1 MRYRLLL
8 VFGVLMGAM
17 ACINNDNHTQQPEED
32 TSLSLQVTIPNFKD
46 IYGGSY
52 TIAWN
57 EGDCISVNGV
67 HSQEIAIDE
76 KVSNCA
82 TFGFGEAEL
91 SAPYK
96 ISTPTSIESGI
107 VQFSAEQTIANNEAF
122 PQRLP
127 MFGYSEEGESN
138 ITMGHLAS
146 VICLNITSTTGDIV
160 LNKIRLE
167 SEEPLAGEFEFDHEI
182 GTLTP
187 SSRTEKRATYLLT
200 DGYLLSEGED
210 NLVYLIVPA
219 TKLGDCTFT
228 LYATNG
234 THMTVEWQ
242 NINAQAGRVIGSEQF
257 AYAKDGYV
265 QLEGMKNEEDI
276 IVQRYPTITGYVRDS
291 DGNPIEEV
299 AVSDG
304 FSVVTTDS
312 EGYYSIKIV
321 QDAWYIY
328 ISVPS
333 EYKIPI
339 NEDGQPCFF
348 KRYPS
353 QTSRYNFTLERLEG
367 GKEREFMLFAFADPQ
382 TGKLA
387 SVNRFSKQVAPEIKQ
402 YSASLAMPCYGITLG
417 DVISMGSSD
426 ISQTVLPAMRKAMHA
441 EKMGMPV
448 FQVMGNHDNCFMSA
462 TQPVEGRTLRDINL
476 NIQRMFEEAFG
487 PINYSF
493 NRGDAHI
500 VGMRNVQW
508 NSGDSCATA
517 NTSTMFTE
525 EQYKWLVEDLRQV
538 SRDKIVVLCVH
549 VPLFNSGKIG
559 DGSYRQEVLTL
570 LDEFAEAHIL
580 SGHLHYQRNYDHAA
594 VSSST
599 HKIYEHAQAAVNG
612 ASWTSNINGDGV
624 PNGYGV
630 YRFSGN
636 TIKDWYYKGY
646 AKGMDKREYQIRL
659 YRGNAITGAAISGS
673 NKEGTKGYYQFG
685 YDEETL
691 LANVFNSDTQWKVEV
706 YEDGIYSGDMTSL
719 AAYHWDI
726 TYDQLIGNYTYN
738 DPKRPPVGAE
748 CGRDFWAVGVLC
760 GYLGA
765 NSGGLYYKHCYQMW
779 KYKLKNK
786 NATIEVRAID
796 RKGNVYT
803 ESKITEGDDF
813 KVALYNENDY

>member
-1 MRYRLLL
+1 MW
-8 VFGVLMGAM
+8 AI
-17 ACINNDNHTQQPEED
+17 ACISNDDHTQQPEEN
-32 TSLSLQVTIPNFKD
+32 TSLSLQVTIPHFKD

-52 TIAWN
+52 TIAWS
-57 EGDCISVNGV
+57 EDDRISVNGV
-67 HSQEIAIDE
+67 HSQDMAIDE
-76 KVSNCA
+76 KLPNCA
-82 TFGFGEAEL
+82 TFGFGQAEL
-91 SAPYK
+91 TTPYK
-96 ISTPTSIESGI
+96 ISSPNSIEGSI
-107 VQFSAEQTIANNEAF
+107 VLFSSEQTITNNAF
-122 PQRLP
+122 PRRLP
-127 MFGYSEEGESN
+127 MYGYSEEEEDN
-138 ITMGHLAS
+138 ITMSHLSS
-146 VICLNITSTTGDIV
+146 VICLNITATIGDIV

-167 SEEPLAGEFEFDHEI
+167 SDEPLSGEFEFDHKG
-182 GTLTP
+182 GTFAPTT
-187 SSRTEKRATYLLT
+187 RTERCITYLLA
-200 DGYLLSEGED
+200 DGYPLSKGED
-210 NLVYLIVPA
+210 NIIYLVVPA

-234 THMTVEWQ
+234 SHMTVEWRD
-242 NINAQAGRVIGSEQF
+242 IKAQAGRVIGSEQF
-257 AYAKDGYV
+257 AYVNDGYA
-265 QLEGMKNEEDI
+265 QLEGMKGEDDT
-276 IVQRYPTITGYVRDS
+276 IVQRYPTITGYVLDN
-291 DGNPIEEV
+291 DGNPIEGV
-299 AVSDG
+299 AVSDC
-304 FSVVTTDS
+304 FSVVTTNS

-367 GKEREFMLFAFADPQ
+367 GKESEFMLFAFADPQ
-382 TGKLA
+382 TGKLT
-387 SVNRFSKQVAPEIKQ
+387 SVNRFSKQVAPEIKR
-402 YSASLAMPCYGITLG
+402 YSASLATPCYGITLG

-426 ISQTVLPAMRKAMHA
+426 ISQTVLPAMRQAMHA
-441 EKMGMPV
+441 EEMGMPV

-508 NSGDSCATA
+508 KSGDNCATA

-525 EQYKWLVEDLRQV
+525 EQYKWLVEDLREV
-538 SRDKIVVLCVH
+538 SRDKILVLCVH
-549 VPLFNSGKIG
+549 VPLFNNGTIG
-559 DGSYRQEVLTL
+559 DGTYRQEVLTL

-580 SGHLHYQRNYDHAA
+580 SGHLHYQRNYDHTA

-630 YRFSGN
+630 YHFSGN

-646 AKGMDKREYQIRL
+646 AKGMDKREQQIRL
-659 YRGNAITGAAISGS
+659 YRGDAITGAAISGP

-719 AAYHWDI
+719 AAYHWNI
-726 TYDQLIGNYTYN
+726 TYDQLIGNYTYD
-738 DPKRPPVGAE
+738 DPKRPPLGAE

-765 NSGGLYYKHCYQMW
+765 NNGGLYYKHCFQMW

-786 NATIEVRAID
+786 NAAIEVRATD

-803 ESKITEGDDF
+803 ESKITAGQDF
-813 KVALYNENDY
+813 DVALYDENEY

>member
-1 MRYRLLL
+1 MKYRLLL

-76 KVSNCA
+76 KVSSCA

-187 SSRTEKRATYLLT
+187 TSRTEKRATHLLT

-257 AYAKDGYV
+257 AYTKDGYV

-291 DGNPIEEV
+291 DGNPIEDV

-549 VPLFNSGKIG
+549 VPLFNGGKIG

-580 SGHLHYQRNYDHAA
+580 SGHLHYQRNYDHTA

-599 HKIYEHAQAAVNG
+599 HKIYEHVQAAING

-630 YRFSGN
+630 YHFSGN

-646 AKGMDKREYQIRL
+646 AKGMDKREHQIRL

>member
-1 MRYRLLL
+1 MKYRLLL

-76 KVSNCA
+76 KVSSCA

-187 SSRTEKRATYLLT
+187 TSRTEKRATYLLT

-257 AYAKDGYV
+257 AYTKDGYV

-291 DGNPIEEV
+291 DGNPIEDV

-549 VPLFNSGKIG
+549 VPLFNGGKIG

-580 SGHLHYQRNYDHAA
+580 SGHLHYQRNYDHTA

-599 HKIYEHAQAAVNG
+599 HKIYEHVQAAING

-630 YRFSGN
+630 YHFSGN

-646 AKGMDKREYQIRL
+646 AKGMDKREHQIRL

>member
-1 MRYRLLL
+1 MKYRLLL

-57 EGDCISVNGV
+57 EGDCISVNRV

-76 KVSNCA
+76 KVSSCA

-187 SSRTEKRATYLLT
+187 TSRTEKRATYLLT

-580 SGHLHYQRNYDHAA
+580 SGHLHYQRNYDHTA

-630 YRFSGN
+630 YHFSGN

-646 AKGMDKREYQIRL
+646 AKGMDKREHQIRL

>member
-57 EGDCISVNGV
+57 EGDCISVNRV

-76 KVSNCA
+76 KVSSCA

-107 VQFSAEQTIANNEAF
+107 VQFSAEQTIANNETF

-127 MFGYSEEGESN
+127 MFGYSEEGESY

-187 SSRTEKRATYLLT
+187 TSRTEKRATYLLT

-580 SGHLHYQRNYDHAA
+580 SGHLHYQRNYDHTA

-630 YRFSGN
+630 YHFSGN

-646 AKGMDKREYQIRL
+646 AKGMDKREHQIRL